1 LRPVPVARNDDKV
14 LLPPSALQPLTAAL
28 TEAGAAAITLEV
40 TLDIPGDTST
50 KRALTHCG
58 VLEFTAEEGT
68 IAIPPKVAL
77 CLAQQSQTANQL
89 LASGAMLN
97 LRYVRLRRVPEG
109 AVASVQ
115 PRGRGFHKQGEKVLN
130 IDVKTIFQET
140 LRNFTCLSAGDRF
153 SITHENNLIEFV
165 VRNLTPENAICLVD
179 TDLAIDF
186 LPSEVVEAE
195 MEHQANIEK
204 AKADKIALEE
214 ELAKRKVE
222 NRERLQKELLEEPAE
237 GLAIF
242 VKMPDG
248 SRPTRKFSNEVTLEH
263 VLNWVAST
271 EAADVASADDV
282 TLVQSWPGHRKEF
295 GTADKAKSLK
305 ELGFAPKGR
314 EQLFLQRAGDPVIPD
329 VDLESPGSPAPSAPR
344 TNDVVLASDEWE
356 KARKEAEANAES
368 QRENRR
374 LEEVKQQ
381 AAVPEKLKGEALVG
395 V

>member
-1 LRPVPVARNDDKV
+1 
-14 LLPPSALQPLTAAL
+14 
-28 TEAGAAAITLEV
+28 
-40 TLDIPGDTST
+40 
-50 KRALTHCG
+50 
-58 VLEFTAEEGT
+58 
-68 IAIPPKVAL
+68 
-77 CLAQQSQTANQL
+77 
-89 LASGAMLN
+89 M
-97 LRYVRLRRVPEG
+97 
-109 AVASVQ
+109 
-115 PRGRGFHKQGEKVLN
+115 QGEKVLN

-140 LRNFTCLSAGDRF
+140 LRNFTCLSLGDRF

-195 MEHQANIEK
+195 MEHEANIQK
-204 AKADKIALEE
+204 AKADKIAREE
-214 ELAKRKVE
+214 ELAKKKIE
-222 NRERLQKELLEEPAE
+222 NRERLQSELGDEPAE

-248 SRPTRKFSNEVTLEH
+248 SRPTRKFNNEVTLEH

-295 GTADKAKSLK
+295 GADEKSKSLK
-305 ELGFAPKGR
+305 ELGFAAKGR

-329 VDLESPGSPAPSAPR
+329 VDMESLSSSAPSAPR

-356 KARKEAEANAES
+356 KARREAEANAES

-374 LEEVKQQ
+374 LQEAKQQ

-395 V
+395 VFELLRADGVESQQAAAYAQKYGAQLHELQAMGFARWARAVELLDKYNGRLVRVVNALAEEM